1 MMLKYKAIINDG
13 LRLPFGETLKLEK
26 VCSQITIYNDHMTN
40 QAPANMQV
48 QNEAASFSSFAM
60 V

>member
-1 MMLKYKAIINDG
+1 MLKYKAIINDG
-13 LRLPFGETLKLEK
+13 FRLRFGETLKLEK
-26 VCSQITIYNDHMTN
+26 VCSPITIQDDHMTN

-48 QNEAASFSSFAM
+48 HNEADSFSSFAM